1 MNFLAD
7 ESVDKPIVE
16 ALREKGYIVGYVVE
30 MEPGISDDVVLHL
43 ANREK
48 ALLLTADKDFGE
60 LVFRLRRLSSG
71 VVLIRLAG
79 LSTTKKSDIVVS
91 LITKHFEQLI
101 GFFSVI
107 TPMGIRIRQQTENKI
122 IGGQG

>member
-16 ALREKGYIVGYVVE
+16 ALRGKDYIVGYVAE

-79 LSTTKKSDIVVS
+79 LSPTKKADIVVS
-91 LITKHFEQLI
+91 FINKHFEQLI

-107 TPMGIRIRQQTENKI
+107 TPMGIRIRRQT
-122 IGGQG
+122 

>member
-7 ESVDKPIVE
+7 ESIDKPIVE
-16 ALREKGYIVGYVVE
+16 ALRGKDFVVGYVAE
-30 MEPGISDDVVLHL
+30 MEPGISDDVVLDL
-43 ANREK
+43 ANIEK

-79 LSTTKKSDIVVS
+79 LSPSKKANIVVS
-91 LITKHFEQLI
+91 FITKHFKQLI

-107 TPMGIRIRQQTENKI
+107 TPTGIRIRQQPNDES
-122 IGGQG
+122 

>member
-16 ALREKGYIVGYVVE
+16 ALRGEDYIVGYVAE
-30 MEPGISDDVVLHL
+30 MDPGISDDTVLHL

-79 LSTTKKSDIVVS
+79 LSPTKKADIVVS
-91 LITKHFEQLI
+91 FITKYFEQLI
-101 GFFSVI
+101 GSFSVI
-107 TPMGIRIRQQTENKI
+107 TPMGIRIRQQT
-122 IGGQG
+122 